1 MKPFLLTFLGSF
13 SGIITAFIVLN
24 FFKRFR
30 NLIFSDKALDYKAL
44 DYKVFKNF
52 LEKEIPDHK
61 CHKFKITPGTKI
73 ETYKIELDKIIDEFI
88 KNSRETF
95 DYSKKKLLQKKLCVD
110 LFHLKAVLND
120 KEKEE
125 IARDI
130 MLNED
135 SEYNVDNK
143 ISYFTKL
150 VNKYMYR
157 IEEYRKN
164 QLEKDFNKVKINEF
178 DNFVINLDSEVK
190 NNNEAI
196 NLDRNKKL
204 AENLIYLKAILTDE
218 EKIVARDE
226 IVSKYDFRNR
236 GYFFIKLIDENF
248 ERIVKY
254 KNERLNN

>member
-1 MKPFLLTFLGSF
+1 MKQFLLTFLGSF

-24 FFKRFR
+24 FFKGFR
-30 NLIFSDKALDYKAL
+30 NLIFSDKAL

-52 LEKEIPDHK
+52 LEKEMPNHR

-73 ETYKIELDKIIDEFI
+73 ETYKIELDKIIDKFI

-95 DYSKKKLLQKKLCVD
+95 DYSKNRLLQKKLCID
-110 LFHLKAVLND
+110 LFNLKTILTD
-120 KEKEE
+120 EEKKG
-125 IARDI
+125 IVRNL

-135 SEYNVDNK
+135 SEYNVDNE
-143 ISYFTKL
+143 ISYFIKL
-150 VNKYMYR
+150 VNKYMDR

-164 QLEKDFNKVKINEF
+164 QLEKDFNKIKINDF
-178 DNFVINLDSEVK
+178 DNFVINLDNEIK
-190 NNNEAI
+190 NNNETI
-196 NLDRNKKL
+196 NFDRNKKL

-236 GYFFIKLIDENF
+236 GYFFIKLIDKNF

-254 KNERLNN
+254 KNEKFNSTSAN

>member
-1 MKPFLLTFLGSF
+1 MEKFFWSFLGSF

-30 NLIFSDKALDYKAL
+30 NLIFSDKGL

-52 LEKEIPDHK
+52 LEKEMPNHR
-61 CHKFKITPGTKI
+61 CHKFEMTPETKM
-73 ETYKIELDKIIDEFI
+73 ETYKINLDKIIDEFI

-95 DYSKKKLLQKKLCVD
+95 DYSKNKLLQKKLCID
-110 LFHLKAVLND
+110 LFNLKAILTD
-120 KEKEE
+120 EEKEE
-125 IARDI
+125 IVRDI
-130 MLNED
+130 MLNENF
-135 SEYNVDNK
+135 EYNVDNE

-150 VNKYMYR
+150 VNKYMDR

-164 QLEKDFNKVKINEF
+164 KLEKDFNKIKINDF
-178 DNFVINLDSEVK
+178 NNFVINLDNEIK
-190 NNNEAI
+190 NNNETI

-204 AENLIYLKAILTDE
+204 AENLMYLKDILTDE
-218 EKIVARDE
+218 EKIAARDE
-226 IVSKYDFRNR
+226 IVSRYDFRNR

-248 ERIVKY
+248 ERIAKY

>member
-1 MKPFLLTFLGSF
+1 MGEFFWSFLGSF

-24 FFKRFR
+24 FFKKFR
-30 NLIFSDKALDYKAL
+30 NLIFSDKAL

-52 LEKEIPDHK
+52 LEKEMVNQK

-73 ETYKIELDKIIDEFI
+73 ETYKIELDKIIDGFI

-95 DYSKKKLLQKKLCVD
+95 DYSKKKLLQKKLCVN
-110 LFHLKAVLND
+110 LFHLKAVLTD

-135 SEYNVDNK
+135 SEYNADNE

-150 VNKYMYR
+150 VNKYTDR

-164 QLEKDFNKVKINEF
+164 QLEKEFN
-178 DNFVINLDSEVK
+178 
-190 NNNEAI
+190 
-196 NLDRNKKL
+196 
-204 AENLIYLKAILTDE
+204 
-218 EKIVARDE
+218 
-226 IVSKYDFRNR
+226 
-236 GYFFIKLIDENF
+236 
-248 ERIVKY
+248 RI
-254 KNERLNN
+254 

>member
-1 MKPFLLTFLGSF
+1 MKIFIFSFLGSF
-13 SGIITAFIVLN
+13 FGIITAFICLN
-24 FFKRFR
+24 FFKRLKD
-30 NLIFSDKALDYKAL
+30 LIFSDKAL

-52 LEKEIPDHK
+52 LEKEMPNYR
-61 CHKFKITPGTKI
+61 CHKFKITPETKI
-73 ETYKIELDKIIDEFI
+73 ETYKIELDKIIDKFI

-95 DYSKKKLLQKKLCVD
+95 DYSKNKLLQKKLCID
-110 LFHLKAVLND
+110 LFNLKTILTD
-120 KEKEE
+120 EEKEG
-125 IARDI
+125 IVRDL

-135 SEYNVDNK
+135 SEYNVDNE

-150 VNKYMYR
+150 VNKYMDR

-164 QLEKDFNKVKINEF
+164 QLEKDFNKIKINDF
-178 DNFVINLDSEVK
+178 DNFVINLDNEIK
-190 NNNEAI
+190 NNNETI
-196 NLDRNKKL
+196 NFDRNKKL

-254 KNERLNN
+254 KNEKFNSTSAN

>member
-1 MKPFLLTFLGSF
+1 MKQFLLTFLGSF

-24 FFKRFR
+24 FFKGFR
-30 NLIFSDKALDYKAL
+30 NLIFSDKAL

-52 LEKEIPDHK
+52 LEKEIENHR
-61 CHKFKITPGTKI
+61 CHKFKITPGAKV

-88 KNSRETF
+88 KKSRKTF
-95 DYSKKKLLQKKLCVD
+95 DYSENKLLQKLCID
-110 LFHLKAVLND
+110 LFHLKVVLTD
-120 KEKEE
+120 EEKEE
-125 IARDI
+125 IVRDI
-130 MLNED
+130 ILNEN
-135 SEYNVDNK
+135 SKYNVDNEMP
-143 ISYFTKL
+143 YFINL
-150 VNKYMYR
+150 VNKYMDK

-164 QLEKDFNKVKINEF
+164 QLEKDFNKIKINDF
-178 DNFVINLDSEVK
+178 DNFVINLDNEIK
-190 NNNEAI
+190 NNNETI
-196 NLDRNKKL
+196 NFDRNKKL

-254 KNERLNN
+254 KNEKFNSTSAN